1 MNEWILIAGMA
12 ALTFGPRYL
21 PLALAGRVRIPPL
34 IEQALRF
41 VPIAVLSAIIT
52 QTTLIRGGALDFDL
66 GNAHLLAA
74 VAACIVAWL
83 SRGLF
88 LTVASGMLVYG
99 FALWLL

>member
-41 VPIAVLSAIIT
+41 VPIAVLSAIIC
-52 QTTLIRGGALDFDL
+52 QTTLVRQGQLDFSL
-66 GNAHLLAA
+66 HNTYLLAA
-74 VAACIVAWL
+74 MAAGLTAW
-83 SRGLF
+83 RIRQLF
-88 LTVASGMLVYG
+88 PTVAVGLGVY
-99 FALWLL
+99 ALARWLI

>member
-1 MNEWILIAGMA
+1 MNEWTLIAGMA

-21 PLALAGRVRIPPL
+21 PLALAGRVKIPPL

-52 QTTLIRGGALDFDL
+52 QTTLIHQGAVDFTL
-66 GNAHLLAA
+66 NNAHLLAA
-74 VAACIVAWL
+74 IAACLVAWF

-88 LTVASGMLVYG
+88 LTVAIGLLTYG
-99 FALWLL
+99 VARWII